1 MSHFFEHRSVN
12 LASEVFQDLSSKH
25 KTFLVEVSCSPESRL
40 SAEVR
45 KKFGYDDAAI
55 RCSHWNGC
63 DLGTREGVHQTLKV
77 IQEKRPD
84 NVWISPECGP
94 YSPLQAINQRTPEQV
109 AELQEKRRIALK
121 QYVGASIVFQFCIQL
136 GIHVSWEWSQRC
148 QAWLLPLVQKLM
160 KKYNLFTAVVTGC
173 RVNLRDPKSQK
184 LLSKA
189 WKVMT
194 THQRLSEVLQL
205 PCLCG
210 KHYQHARCE
219 GGLAGMTSYYTP
231 EMVRLVVKGMSQE
244 LKPETLNKE
253 LRGERD
259 HLVVSFGE
267 GLICVCEGLECHGSE
282 VPCGFCLGNP
292 QGSNP
297 KDKSDVQG
305 YQETDTKQN
314 EWALAGRQLVSEKD
328 VKEIDRKIALLH
340 AATGHGSVS
349 NMLVALQKRGARPE
363 VLERVKQFRCS
374 ICEESR
380 KLNHKHVASLEPLP
394 PKFATLCADGGHWV
408 HPGSHD
414 EYEFLMLIDEG
425 SRFRVGKVMK
435 KGKHQTMSA
444 PQFLEFL
451 REGWIQYFG
460 RPTTL
465 RLDPAGAFRS
475 HELINFCDEHQIFLD
490 VIPGEAHWKIGTVE
504 QAIKGVKEVMTK
516 LALQNPDLPVEGL
529 LSESVRTFNHR
540 ELIRGFSPAQHVLG
554 QAPDET
560 GRFINTLAGQP
571 HEALVEN
578 PSVEFEKGVQLR
590 SQAEQALSQ
599 WQAQQRVNRAMQSRS
614 QRNYN
619 YHPGDLVYFWRKQ
632 VKSRLAGKNGMFL
645 GPARI
650 LAVETKRDTSGQLR
664 PGSSVWLVRGRRL
677 IKCCPEQLRPAT
689 VREEIIEKVM
699 AESTDAVPWTFPRV
713 ASELGGNDYDDASQ
727 EIPDL
732 EEWHEAQ
739 DVQQRPQPTHRH
751 TRKRAV
757 GEPSE
762 SSRNQA
768 PKRHSPESD
777 TDMDLLAEAWWTQIT
792 DDQFAQAEGTHFW
805 AETTSS
811 VEIEIALPDSNRGLQ
826 AALNDF
832 EGYFINQ
839 LKRRA
844 VEVSEKRLSPADR
857 EKFKE
862 AKKMSEVRNFVAAKA
877 FEALPKEL
885 QPTKDQAIG
894 MRWLL
899 TWKLKDDGTS
909 KAKARAIL
917 KGFQDPQYEYRA
929 TTTPVMTRLTRQC
942 LLQTAAHRRWVV
954 KKGDVT
960 GAFLQGRPYPGT
972 LYCIPCDEILQAMGL
987 KQGEI
992 VKVKRGCYGLVDA
1005 PLEWYRTISEYLASL
1020 GLVKSW
1026 SDPCCWQWKPQG
1038 TLRGLIAGHVDDF
1051 LFTGDPK
1058 DKQWLQVE
1066 QQIKDH
1072 FKWSDWEQGKFVQ
1085 CGVTIEAQ
1093 PDGSFH
1099 LSQPN
1104 YVEKIS
1110 EIPLNAT
1117 RKREANLSAE
1127 G

>member
-148 QAWLLPLVQKLM
+148 QAWRLPLVQKLM

-267 GLICVCEGLECHGSE
+267 GLLCVCEGLECHGSE

-297 KDKSDVQG
+297 KDKLDVQG

-363 VLERVKQFRCS
+363 GLERVKQFRCS

-475 HELINFCDEHQIFLD
+475 HELINFCDENQIFLD

-578 PSVEFEKGVQLR
+578 PSVEFEKGVHLR

-599 WQAQQRVNRAMQSRS
+599 WQAQQRVTRAMQSRS

-699 AESTDAVPWTFPRV
+699 AESKDAVPWTFPRV

-739 DVQQRPQPTHRH
+739 DAQQRPQPTHRH

-762 SSRNQA
+762 PSRNQA
-768 PKRHSPESD
+768 PKRHSTESD

-811 VEIEIALPDSNRGLQ
+811 VEIEIALPDSNHP
-826 AALNDF
+826 
-832 EGYFINQ
+832 
-839 LKRRA
+839 
-844 VEVSEKRLSPADR
+844 S
-857 EKFKE
+857 
-862 AKKMSEVRNFVAAKA
+862 
-877 FEALPKEL
+877 
-885 QPTKDQAIG
+885 
-894 MRWLL
+894 
-899 TWKLKDDGTS
+899 
-909 KAKARAIL
+909 
-917 KGFQDPQYEYRA
+917 
-929 TTTPVMTRLTRQC
+929 RQ
-942 LLQTAAHRRWVV
+942 HS
-954 KKGDVT
+954 
-960 GAFLQGRPYPGT
+960 
-972 LYCIPCDEILQAMGL
+972 M
-987 KQGEI
+987 
-992 VKVKRGCYGLVDA
+992 
-1005 PLEWYRTISEYLASL
+1005 
-1020 GLVKSW
+1020 
-1026 SDPCCWQWKPQG
+1026 
-1038 TLRGLIAGHVDDF
+1038 TLR
-1051 LFTGDPK
+1051 
-1058 DKQWLQVE
+1058 
-1066 QQIKDH
+1066 
-1072 FKWSDWEQGKFVQ
+1072 
-1085 CGVTIEAQ
+1085 VT
-1093 PDGSFH
+1093 
-1099 LSQPN
+1099 LST
-1104 YVEKIS
+1104 S
-1110 EIPLNAT
+1110 
-1117 RKREANLSAE
+1117 
-1127 G
+1127 